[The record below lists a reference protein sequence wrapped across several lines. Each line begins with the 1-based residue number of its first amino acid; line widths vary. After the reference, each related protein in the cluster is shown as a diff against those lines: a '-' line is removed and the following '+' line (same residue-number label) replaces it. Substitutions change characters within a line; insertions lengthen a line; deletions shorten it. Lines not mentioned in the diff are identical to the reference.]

1 VLVIIEVPIG
11 KKIQL
16 DRALNDYRWFNVNF
30 DRNRGWNAS
39 WDENWD
45 KTYYWENN
53 VEYVM
58 TEKGLRRT
66 DRKYQDE
73 NSDEQNN
80 DQGTEVKPK
89 NKTNDNRN
97 KNQYR
102 YKGNDN
108 QKPSTPDSSG
118 HQKTSA
124 SNDPDESSQ
133 TYPSLIYMIAKMSR

>member
-1 VLVIIEVPIG
+1 
-11 KKIQL
+11 
-16 DRALNDYRWFNVNF
+16 
-30 DRNRGWNAS
+30 
-39 WDENWD
+39 
-45 KTYYWENN
+45 
-53 VEYVM
+53 M

-73 NSDEQNN
+73 NSDEQNS

-89 NKTNDNRN
+89 KKTNDNKNR
-97 KNQYR
+97 NQYR

-118 HQKTSA
+118 QQKKSA
-124 SNDPDESSQ
+124 SDDPDESSQ